1 MSFVAFAL
9 SSILF
14 APQEGVAAPSAGPP
28 DPAIVVTGTRP
39 ERDPRG
45 GVEAPYPETERVLL
59 GSRIA
64 RRVERRPFRSVATET
79 GLAGMIGNSGAGSW
93 DGTGG
98 SNHGVRTRLVTECV
112 ADHEQVSEA
121 VACALFRVKR
131 HTEAGDFESAREA
144 LAPLLERRHMTSWK
158 RYYVGH
164 YAYRLAEAMEDDAA
178 RAQALQMMLESGR
191 LSEEQRG
198 RAYRVLASL
207 QSGAQ

>member
-9 SSILF
+9 SSMTF
-14 APQEGVAAPSAGPP
+14 AQEPVAAQSAEPP

-39 ERDPRG
+39 ERSPNGRP
-45 GVEAPYPETERVLL
+45 EEPYPETERVVL

-93 DGTGG
+93 DGTGS
-98 SNHGVRTRLVTECV
+98 SNHAVRSRLATECV
-112 ADHEQVSEA
+112 AEHAQVSEA
-121 VACALFRVKR
+121 VACILFRVKR
-131 HTEAGDFESAREA
+131 HIEAGDYDSAREA
-144 LAPLLERRHMTSWK
+144 LAPLLERRHLTSWE

-164 YAYRLAEAMEDDAA
+164 YAYRLAVAMEDDAG

-191 LSEEQRG
+191 LPEEQRG
-198 RAYRVLASL
+198 RAHRVLASL